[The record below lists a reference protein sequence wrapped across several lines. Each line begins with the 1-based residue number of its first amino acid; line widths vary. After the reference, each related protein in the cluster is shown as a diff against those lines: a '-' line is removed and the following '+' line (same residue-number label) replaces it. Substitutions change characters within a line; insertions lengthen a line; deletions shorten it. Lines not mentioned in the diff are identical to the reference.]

1 MLLMGKKVP
10 ARNIM
15 GNVTMLPMTPAV
27 SGFFVTVPTSIPS
40 AAKSIGPR
48 MRKGIN
54 QGVIATCAPKANM
67 PTPTI
72 SKKPAIVKTM
82 YQMTLDASHSI
93 FVSGVSESC
102 LNSFVFLYS
111 EEMLTS
117 ENIGLV
123 SIEKPIKP
131 GIKKSMYFVCCVFTV
146 ADVIPMIAGVVS
158 LYFVWK

>member
-1 MLLMGKKVP
+1 MLLIGKNVP

-27 SGFFVTVPTSIPS
+27 SGFFVTVPTNMPS
-40 AAKSIGPR
+40 AAKSIGPKTK
-48 MRKGIN
+48 KGIN
-54 QGVIATCAPKANM
+54 QGVIATCAPKAKI

-72 SKKPAIVKTM
+72 NKKPAIVKTM
-82 YQMTLDASHSI
+82 YHIILEISHSI
-93 FVSGVSESC
+93 FVSGVRESC

-111 EEMLTS
+111 EEMLTK

-131 GIKKSMYFVCCVFTV
+131 GIKKSMYFVC
-146 ADVIPMIAGVVS
+146 
-158 LYFVWK
+158 